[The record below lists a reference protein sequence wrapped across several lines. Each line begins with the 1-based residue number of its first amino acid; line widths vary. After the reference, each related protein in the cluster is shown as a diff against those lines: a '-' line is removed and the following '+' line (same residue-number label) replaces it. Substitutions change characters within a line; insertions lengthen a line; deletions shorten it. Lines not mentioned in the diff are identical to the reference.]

1 MLACIF
7 VSAFC
12 HIFGFSLDQKRHPRP
27 SLLCRSLIAAYATD
41 ITTTISQFLLKI
53 SPSWVFGL
61 TDIVI
66 LILYNGFYCIA
77 IIIRIMYAWII
88 FLDFFWLYMPFLKKK
103 SEFVFMIFI
112 IKYCTVIENYPD
124 LLYSLLNNCTV
135 NALVTTS
142 YVRK

>member
-88 FLDFFWLYMPFLKKK
+88 FLDFFLTLHAFPEKK
-103 SEFVFMIFI
+103 
-112 IKYCTVIENYPD
+112 
-124 LLYSLLNNCTV
+124 
-135 NALVTTS
+135 
-142 YVRK
+142 VRICFYDFYYKILHSDRKLSRPIV